1 MIETRKSD
9 VGRILV
15 AGADATDRDRLAGLL
30 INGERHAAVQDFGEV
45 RAYVKASGLSGS
57 SARRH
62 GLRRI
67 FLRIQPPRLREYQ
80 NLNWLHARLFQVPRT
95 IAAGVLWRV
104 GLPRHQA
111 LVTEWLPEH
120 PTLDD
125 FWRFT
130 DDEQRGAVFDELARE
145 VARMHALRFLHRDLF
160 ARNLL
165 VGPDTGRRRVVFLDT
180 WAGGPD
186 PSFRGPAYDLDPGSN
201 RNGCSAS
208 WTPMSGG
215 APSRN
220 DRWSAPACCARS
232 RCNARDYVLDSSAN
246 PSDCTARSSRAR
258 RCSIGDAVDA
268 RTPPSTKFRSRP
280 TGRRTHRSRRPSPRP
295 GPRGTTPAGS
305 RRR

>member
-95 IAAGVLWRV
+95 IAAGVLWRA

-125 FWRFT
+125 FWRST

-186 PSFRGPAYDLDPGSN
+186 PSFRGPAYDL
-201 RNGCSAS
+201 
-208 WTPMSGG
+208 
-215 APSRN
+215 
-220 DRWSAPACCARS
+220 ACLFLDGPWLESEWLQRFVDA
-232 RCNARDYVLDSSAN
+232 YVRGRAVQERPVERAGLLRAVEMQR
-246 PSDCTARSSRAR
+246 TRLRAR
-258 RCSIGDAVDA
+258 LVREPERLHGAEL
-268 RTPPSTKFRSRP
+268 
-280 TGRRTHRSRRPSPRP
+280 PRATLLD
-295 GPRGTTPAGS
+295 R
-305 RRR
+305 